1 MVEAPTE
8 PTWFDENADP
18 NALATWGHAVDF
30 CAAVGGELC
39 TYATYCP
46 QGGGNPPIG
55 GVKRGDE
62 WAPFADE
69 PNRWVQVGAPPPVL
83 PALTVADCPLRYR
96 AHQVGTWGG
105 DTANTC
111 LGHDEISGGAH
122 GDPAW

>member
-1 MVEAPTE
+1 MSDLLLLLGSFGGECTREAVVEAPTE

-69 PNRWVQVGAPPPVL
+69 PNRWVQVGAPARPPAR
-83 PALTVADCPLRYR
+83 PDC
-96 AHQVGTWGG
+96 G
-105 DTANTC
+105 
-111 LGHDEISGGAH
+111 
-122 GDPAW
+122 